1 MWKEGEASKVLFHA
15 SLSSGKSGS
24 VLIQVSGS
32 NFTSVVCFPAMKTQ
46 KPATDSRLNSIDTAL
61 KAGAK

>member
-1 MWKEGEASKVLFHA
+1 MWKE
-15 SLSSGKSGS
+15 GKSGS